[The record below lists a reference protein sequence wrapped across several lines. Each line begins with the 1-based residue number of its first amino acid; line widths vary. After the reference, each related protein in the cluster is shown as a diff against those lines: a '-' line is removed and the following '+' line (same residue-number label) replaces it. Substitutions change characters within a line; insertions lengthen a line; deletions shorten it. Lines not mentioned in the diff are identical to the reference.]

1 MGNKNNLLLIKG
13 KIIIRD
19 ICRLEVKIA
28 FLEKKH
34 LNGKK
39 LPHQDSEYIGFFFV
53 ENSIEKGPVYYKN
66 LKR

>member
-1 MGNKNNLLLIKG
+1 
-13 KIIIRD
+13 
-19 ICRLEVKIA
+19 
-28 FLEKKH
+28 LEKKH

-66 LKR
+66 LKG